1 MVLLAEAIP
10 SGDLAEAFKI
20 HDVQSTTKVS

>member
-10 SGDLAEAFKI
+10 GGDLAEAFKI
-20 HDVQSTTKVS
+20 HDVKSTAKVS